1 MDQGESLSEAFWGVA
16 RRLRHLNRETMAPW
30 EVTPAQWRAINV
42 LVDHGPLRLGDLA
55 EKLHIAPRS
64 TTEVVD
70 DLERRGL
77 VERHP
82 DPADRRA
89 TLVALTPDGT
99 STATAIR
106 TARTAES
113 ERFFGSLSPA
123 DRDHLGRI
131 LHDLARISD

>member
-16 RRLRHLNRETMAPW
+16 RRLRHLNRQTMAPW

-42 LVDHGPLRLGDLA
+42 LVEHGALRLGDLA

-89 TLVALTPDGT
+89 TLVALTTEGT
-99 STATAIR
+99 SAASAIR

-113 ERFFGSLSPA
+113 ERFFAALSPE

-131 LHDLARISD
+131 LHNLAHD

>member
-42 LVDHGPLRLGDLA
+42 LVEHGPLRLGDLA

-70 DLERRGL
+70 DLERRAL

-89 TLVALTPDGT
+89 TLVALTTDGT
-99 STATAIR
+99 AAATAIR

-113 ERFFGSLSPA
+113 ERFFGSLSTA
-123 DRDHLGRI
+123 DRDHLSRI
-131 LHDLARISD
+131 LHDLAHE

>member
-1 MDQGESLSEAFWGVA
+1 M
-16 RRLRHLNRETMAPW
+16 
-30 EVTPAQWRAINV
+30 

-55 EKLHIAPRS
+55 EQLHIAPRS

-89 TLVALTPDGT
+89 TLVALTGDGKAA
-99 STATAIR
+99 ATAIR
-106 TARTAES
+106 TARTAEA
-113 ERFFGSLSPA
+113 ERFFGSLSTA
-123 DRDHLGRI
+123 DRDHLSRI
-131 LHDLARISD
+131 LHDLAHD

>member
-1 MDQGESLSEAFWGVA
+1 VDQGESLSEAFWGVA

-42 LVDHGPLRLGDLA
+42 LVDHDSLRLGDLA
-55 EKLHIAPRS
+55 ERLHIAPRS

-77 VERHP
+77 VDRHP

-89 TLVALTPDGT
+89 TLVALTTEGVAA
-99 STATAIR
+99 ATAIR
-106 TARTAES
+106 TARVAEA
-113 ERFFGSLSPA
+113 ERFFASLSTD
-123 DRDHLGRI
+123 DRDQLSRI
-131 LHDLARISD
+131 LHDLARD

>member
-16 RRLRHLNRETMAPW
+16 RRLRHLNRATMAPW

-42 LVDHGPLRLGDLA
+42 LVEHGPLRLGDLA
-55 EKLHIAPRS
+55 ERLHIAPRS

-89 TLVALTPDGT
+89 TLVALTAEGT
-99 STATAIR
+99 AAATAIR
-106 TARTAES
+106 TARTAEA
-113 ERFFGSLSPA
+113 ERFFGALSAA
-123 DRDHLGRI
+123 DRDHLSRI
-131 LHDLARISD
+131 LHDLARD

>member
-16 RRLRHLNRETMAPW
+16 RRLRHLNRQTMAPW
-30 EVTPAQWRAINV
+30 DVTPAQWRAINV
-42 LVDHGPLRLGDLA
+42 LVEHGPLRLGDLA

-77 VERHP
+77 AERHP

-89 TLVALTPDGT
+89 TLVALTAEGQA
-99 STATAIR
+99 TATAIR
-106 TARTAES
+106 TARTAEA
-113 ERFFGSLSPA
+113 ERFFGSLSTE
-123 DRDHLGRI
+123 DRDHLSRI
-131 LHDLARISD
+131 LHDLARD

>member
-89 TLVALTPDGT
+89 TLVAMTTAGT
-99 STATAIR
+99 SAATAIR

-131 LHDLARISD
+131 LHGLARD

>member
-1 MDQGESLSEAFWGVA
+1 VDQGESLSEAFWGVA

-70 DLERRGL
+70 DLERRAL

-89 TLVALTPDGT
+89 TLVALTGDGKAA
-99 STATAIR
+99 ATAIR

-113 ERFFGSLSPA
+113 ERFFGSLSTA
-123 DRDHLGRI
+123 DRDHLSRI
-131 LHDLARISD
+131 LHGLAHE

>member
-1 MDQGESLSEAFWGVA
+1 VDQGESLSEAFWGVA

-30 EVTPAQWRAINV
+30 DVTPAQWRAINV

-55 EKLHIAPRS
+55 ERLHIAPRS

-89 TLVALTPDGT
+89 TLVALTGDGEAA
-99 STATAIR
+99 ATAIR
-106 TARTAES
+106 TARTAEA
-113 ERFFGSLSPA
+113 ERFFGSLSAA
-123 DRDHLGRI
+123 DRDHLSRI
-131 LHDLARISD
+131 LHDLSRISD